1 MDSDPFK
8 DMSLKSHFVLAAI
21 CVLLLA
27 LFGWNLGCFDRRPEP
42 KPDPGLKRSMDEL
55 SRKLKDPRVSQC
67 FQAAFAMG
75 KSMRQQGAMRP
86 SDAELHQLGLR
97 ACNYFKVPQDMR
109 GVAVDKFKNG
119 FGWGWSS
126 GP

>member
-1 MDSDPFK
+1 MMAEQKPPELSMTASVVIILIGAACLLGM
-8 DMSLKSHFVLAAI
+8 MSCKKNTAKPAV
-21 CVLLLA
+21 
-27 LFGWNLGCFDRRPEP
+27 GNPE
-42 KPDPGLKRSMDEL
+42 LKRSMDEL

-86 SDAELHQLGLR
+86 GDAELHQLGLR

>member
-1 MDSDPFK
+1 MAKKESPEL
-8 DMSLKSHFVLAAI
+8 SITASVAIILIGAA
-21 CVLLLA
+21 CVLLMMSCKKNTA
-27 LFGWNLGCFDRRPEP
+27 KPAVGNPE
-42 KPDPGLKRSMDEL
+42 LKRSMDEL

-75 KSMRQQGAMRP
+75 KSMRQQGSIRP
-86 SDAELHQLGLR
+86 SDAQLHELGLQ

-119 FGWGWSS
+119 FGWGWSA

>member
-1 MDSDPFK
+1 MAEQRPPELSMTASVVIILIGASCLLGMMSCKK
-8 DMSLKSHFVLAAI
+8 DTTKTSV
-21 CVLLLA
+21 
-27 LFGWNLGCFDRRPEP
+27 GNPE
-42 KPDPGLKRSMDEL
+42 LKRSMDEL
-55 SRKLKDPRVSQC
+55 TRKLKDPRVSQC

-119 FGWGWSS
+119 FGWGWSA

>member
-1 MDSDPFK
+1 MVK
-8 DMSLKSHFVLAAI
+8 KLALCNLVVLAI
-21 CVLLLA
+21 
-27 LFGWNLGCFDRRPEP
+27 GCSKPANITQPVGNPEV
-42 KPDPGLKRSMDEL
+42 KRSIDEL
-55 SRKLKDPRVSQC
+55 NRKLKDPRVSQC

-97 ACNYFKVPQDMR
+97 ACSYFKVPPDMR

>member
-1 MDSDPFK
+1 MVKKLALCSV
-8 DMSLKSHFVLAAI
+8 FVLAA
-21 CVLLLA
+21 
-27 LFGWNLGCFDRRPEP
+27 GCSRPTAAT
-42 KPDPGLKRSMDEL
+42 KPAGNPEVKRAIDEL
-55 SRKLKDPRVSQC
+55 NRKMKDPRVSQC

-86 SDAELHQLGLR
+86 SDADLHQLGLR

-119 FGWGWSS
+119 FGWGWSA